1 MSHQLA
7 LLALRVSS
15 RGFSLTNCILWGAAA
30 TAGALLG
37 LIVFVVLAGAAPALS
52 SVGLERFFTDESW
65 HPTSDQFNLAPLI
78 LGTFLVAAGAL
89 GLACPIG
96 LAAAVF
102 VTFYAPPW
110 MAIVYRRLM
119 ELFAGVPSVI
129 FGLWGLVV
137 LVPLIARLSPPGA
150 SLLAAIL
157 VLTLMVLPTV
167 MLIAAT
173 SLGSVPVEHLHG
185 ARALGF
191 SRVSTIVKV
200 IIPAARKGLAAAAV
214 LGAGRAIGE
223 TMAVMMVAGNVVR
236 VPDSIFDSV
245 RTLSANIALEIAYAV
260 DLHRSALFVS
270 ALVMIAFVLVLV
282 WVLELLTYRAGSHAN
297 AD

>member
-1 MSHQLA
+1 MSSH
-7 LLALRVSS
+7 LALRVTNP
-15 RGFSLTNCILWGAAA
+15 GFSLANCILWGAAMM
-30 TAGALLG
+30 AGALIG
-37 LIVFVVLAGAAPALS
+37 LIVFVVLTGATPALS
-52 SVGLERFFTDESW
+52 DVGLARFVTDDSW

-89 GLACPIG
+89 TLAWPIS

-102 VTFYAPPW
+102 VTFYAPPSI
-110 MAIVYRRLM
+110 ATVYRRLM
-119 ELFAGVPSVI
+119 ELFAGVPSVL

-137 LVPLIARLSPPGA
+137 LVPLIAKLAPPGA

-157 VLTLMVLPTV
+157 VLTLMVLPTI
-167 MLIAAT
+167 MLISAT
-173 SLGSVPVEHLHG
+173 SLSSVPVEHLHG

-191 SRVSTIVKV
+191 SRASTIIKV
-200 IIPAARKGLAAAAV
+200 IIPAARNGLAAAAV

-223 TMAVMMVAGNVVR
+223 TMAVMMVAGNVVK
-236 VPDSIFDSV
+236 VPDSIFDPV
-245 RTLSANIALEIAYAV
+245 RTLSANIALEIAYAI

-270 ALVMIAFVLVLV
+270 ALVMIAFVLVIV
-282 WVLELLTYRAGSHAN
+282 WALELLTSKAALQAN

>member
-1 MSHQLA
+1 MSSH
-7 LLALRVSS
+7 LALRVTNP
-15 RGFSLTNCILWGAAA
+15 GFSLANCILWGAA
-30 TAGALLG
+30 TIAGTLIG
-37 LIVFVVLAGAAPALS
+37 LIVFVVLAAAMPALS
-52 SVGLERFFTDESW
+52 NVGLERFVTDASW

-78 LGTFLVAAGAL
+78 VGTLLVAAGAL
-89 GLACPIG
+89 ALACPIS

-102 VTFYAPPW
+102 VTFYAPPSI
-110 MAIVYRRLM
+110 ATVYRRLM
-119 ELFAGVPSVI
+119 ELFAGVPSVL

-137 LVPLIARLSPPGA
+137 LVPLIAKLSPPGA

-157 VLTLMVLPTV
+157 VLTLMVLPTI

-173 SLGSVPVEHLHG
+173 SLSSVPIEHLHG

-191 SRVSTIVKV
+191 SRASTIFKV
-200 IIPAARKGLAAAAV
+200 IIPAARSGLAAAAV

-223 TMAVMMVAGNVVR
+223 TMAVMMVAGNVVKI
-236 VPDSIFDSV
+236 PDSIYDPV
-245 RTLSANIALEIAYAV
+245 RTLSANIALEIAYAM

-270 ALVMIAFVLVLV
+270 ALVMIAFVVVVV
-282 WVLELLTYRAGSHAN
+282 WALELLTSKAAFQAN

>member
-1 MSHQLA
+1 M
-7 LLALRVSS
+7 
-15 RGFSLTNCILWGAAA
+15 I
-30 TAGALLG
+30 AGALIG
-37 LIVFVVLAGAAPALS
+37 LIVFVVLTGAMPALS
-52 SVGLERFFTDESW
+52 NVGLVRFVTDESW

-89 GLACPIG
+89 ALACPIS

-102 VTFYAPPW
+102 VTFYAPPSI
-110 MAIVYRRLM
+110 ATVYRRLM
-119 ELFAGVPSVI
+119 ELFAGVPSVL

-137 LVPLIARLSPPGA
+137 LVPMIARLAPPGA

-157 VLTLMVLPTV
+157 VLTLMVLPTI
-167 MLIAAT
+167 MLISAT
-173 SLGSVPVEHLHG
+173 SLSSVPVEHLHG

-191 SRVSTIVKV
+191 SRASTIFKV
-200 IIPAARKGLAAAAV
+200 IIPAARNGLAAATV
-214 LGAGRAIGE
+214 LGAGRAVGE

-236 VPDSIFDSV
+236 IPDSIFDPV
-245 RTLSANIALEIAYAV
+245 RTLSANIALEIAYAM

-270 ALVMIAFVLVLV
+270 ALVMIAFVLVVV
-282 WVLELLTYRAGSHAN
+282 WALELLTSKAALQAN